1 MNMSVKVVIPKHLG
15 RYVNGKSEIDVEASD
30 LRATLEKLSHDYKLE
45 DIFLT
50 REGHLQ
56 AFIRIV
62 VDEDLVLARKAEDL
76 SQVTVSGKI
85 VEIQTAFAG
94 G

>member
-1 MNMSVKVVIPKHLG
+1 
-15 RYVNGKSEIDVEASD
+15 
-30 LRATLEKLSHDYKLE
+30 
-45 DIFLT
+45 LT

-76 SQVTVSGKI
+76 SQVAVSGKI

>member
-1 MNMSVKVVIPKHLG
+1 MSVKVLIPKHLG
-15 RYVNGKSEIDVEASD
+15 RYLNNRSEIDVEASD
-30 LRATLEKLSHDYKLE
+30 LKAALEILSNDYKL
-45 DIFLT
+45 DGIFLT

-62 VDEDLVLARKAEDL
+62 VDENLVTARKAEDL
-76 SQVTVSGKI
+76 RQIGVAGKI